1 MSSPSNEFIDAL
13 AALQTRLKDT
23 LAGFDEIQQKAD
35 PEIAGITAEF
45 IATHT
50 AHELALSQRLVTLG
64 REPDEDGSFFSTIQ
78 RLVIKTRAAFDNIDD
93 DILPSVVR
101 GEERVIDLYDDAFNN
116 AADDTDKTM
125 LHEQRAEVRTLT
137 EKARVMG
144 D

>member
-1 MSSPSNEFIDAL
+1 MSSPSNEFIEAL

-45 IATHT
+45 IAAHT

-64 REPDEDGSFFSTIQ
+64 RQPDEDGSFFSTIQ
-78 RLVIKTRAAFDNIDD
+78 RLVIKTRAAFDDIDD

-116 AADDTDKTM
+116 AQDESDRTM
-125 LHEQRAEVRTLT
+125 LEQQRTQVRTLT